1 MVNSGLRSDFFID
14 FDKGVYMKNYE
25 RILLSREI
33 LYLSSTTRGITTT
46 KFSTR
51 D

>member
-1 MVNSGLRSDFFID
+1 MVNSGFFID
-14 FDKGVYMKNYE
+14 FDKGVHIKGYE

-33 LYLSSTTRGITTT
+33 IFLSSTTRGITTT
-46 KFSTR
+46 KIQPVI